1 MYMKLWIK
9 VKLVALIELEM
20 LQQYRESKNILIEL
34 IYYFSNL
41 EIWFYCF
48 LIMKLWQT
56 NLEYEHNYDISSL

>member
-1 MYMKLWIK
+1 MKLWIK